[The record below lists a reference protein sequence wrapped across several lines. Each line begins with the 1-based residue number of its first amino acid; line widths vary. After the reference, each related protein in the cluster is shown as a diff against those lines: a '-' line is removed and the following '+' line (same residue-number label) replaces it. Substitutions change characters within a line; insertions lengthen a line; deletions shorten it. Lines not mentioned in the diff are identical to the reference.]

1 MSPPGELAMF
11 LAAGAAAIGLF
22 FGPIGTALGRRLSGR
37 AGPGQVQG
45 GVGERDEGGACGGG
59 RLSARSGPDDLQVE
73 LEQMNERMAAEVEV
87 LRGRLS
93 EVEERLDFAERLLP
107 RGGPPDQIPEGVN
120 R

>member
-11 LAAGAAAIGLF
+11 LAVGAAAIGLF
-22 FGPIGTALGRRLSGR
+22 FGPIGTALGRRL
-37 AGPGQVQG
+37 AG
-45 GVGERDEGGACGGG
+45 
-59 RLSARSGPDDLQVE
+59 RSGPDELQVE
-73 LEQMNERMAAEVEV
+73 LEQMNERMAAEVEI